1 MATYTKETALYDTGK
16 IGTDIDAAGETA
28 SKYITAVDQNG
39 IKVHAENSDN
49 INYSLINAEGMEVF
63 KGTTVS
69 DSKSVAKFG
78 DTTRIGTENDASIT
92 ITDTSLTGTGEGGKE
107 FFRFANSDTQIT
119 TQMTSVAYR
128 GAGQAFPISASTGI
142 SRVLSETPAT
152 GSNIQVKFELFNRG
166 VGYNYANMQFTQ
178 GTENSQFK
186 QISHNGTTYTVYAR
200 YNGNSTIDRI
210 YSSPQMTSVDSV
222 SCTITYSSLALAPS
236 FEIGE
241 GADASGAYSY
251 AEGYHVTA
259 SGNYSHAEGYYATAS
274 GNYSHAQGSH
284 TQAAGSYAHAEGFNA
299 TASSNYSHAEG
310 GDTQAVGSY
319 SHAEGNHTQAVGN
332 YSHTQNNGTIANYA
346 CQTIIGKFNKNKQNS
361 AFEIGNGSSE
371 LSSKRSN
378 AFEVDWDGNVN
389 IAGSYNI
396 NGTGLIDIFYP
407 VGSYYE
413 TSDANFNPNTAWGG
427 TWSLEAGGLVHIG
440 ADSNYTIGDTGGNKD
455 AIIPYHN
462 HSLTNPTVTVPK
474 HTHGFTQPKVTG
486 GAVNDGITGGSHD
499 HKIRTHS
506 NSGSGS
512 AYPFAVTSAASKYVD
527 NGDRI
532 TSTTHTHNLPSHT
545 HSVSGGAVEE
555 KAAFDATVS
564 GGSVGY
570 AGTSGNLTDANMQ
583 PYIVV
588 NRWHRTA

>member
-1 MATYTKETALYDTGK
+1 MATYTKETALYDTGA
-16 IGTDIDAAGETA
+16 IATDIGAAGETA

-39 IKVHAENSDN
+39 IKVHAESSDN
-49 INYSLINAEGMEVF
+49 INYSLINAEGMEIF

-107 FFRFANSDTQIT
+107 FFRFANSDTQMSIQSTIT
-119 TQMTSVAYR
+119 AYH
-128 GAGQAFPISASTGI
+128 GTGQAFPTSASTGI
-142 SRVLSETPAT
+142 SRVLSRTPAT
-152 GSNIQVKFELFNRG
+152 DSKIKVRFALYNQG
-166 VGYNYANMQFTQ
+166 VGYNYANMQFTP
-178 GTENSQFK
+178 GTEEAQFK

-200 YNGNSTIDRI
+200 YDGNSTIDRI
-210 YSSPQMTSVDSV
+210 YSSAQMTSVNSV
-222 SCTITYSSLALAPS
+222 DCTINYNFTSFAPS

-241 GADASGAYSY
+241 DADASGAYSY
-251 AEGYHVTA
+251 AEGYHATA

-274 GNYSHAQGSH
+274 GNYSHA
-284 TQAAGSYAHAEGFNA
+284 EGNHS
-299 TASSNYSHAEG
+299 TASGNYSHAEG
-310 GDTQAVGSY
+310 NGTQAVG
-319 SHAEGNHTQAVGN
+319 T
-332 YSHTQNNGTIANYA
+332 YSHTQNNSTTANYPY
-346 CQTIIGKFNKNKQNS
+346 QTIIGKYNDNKQNS
-361 AFEIGNGSSE
+361 AFEIGNGTGSASSN
-371 LSSKRSN
+371 RSN

-455 AIIPYHN
+455 TIIPYHN